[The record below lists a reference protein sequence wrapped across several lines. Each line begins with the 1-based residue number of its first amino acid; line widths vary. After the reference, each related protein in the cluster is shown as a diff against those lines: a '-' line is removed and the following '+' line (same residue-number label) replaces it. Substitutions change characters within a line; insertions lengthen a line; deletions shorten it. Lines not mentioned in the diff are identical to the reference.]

1 MGLGRSQGGQEKG
14 CVWPHHACTAQV
26 TQAQAQLWVRSSL
39 AKPSPLA
46 PAAFEQRFDSLPFLP
61 SHPGTMHSAK
71 NILEDI
77 SNMFDDLADQLDAML
92 D

>member
-1 MGLGRSQGGQEKG
+1 MPVAHCVEHAEVWLCLEGSSPSWLPLPHLHLEPSG
-14 CVWPHHACTAQV
+14 CVFSPPFP
-26 TQAQAQLWVRSSL
+26 SL
-39 AKPSPLA
+39 PSPPRA
-46 PAAFEQRFDSLPFLP
+46 
-61 SHPGTMHSAK
+61 THSAK